1 MTRNELIN
9 LLKTMPADATIH
21 FGHDA
26 RDYCHTTIAPEV
38 RSVSVEQVG
47 RSDYF
52 GCDVVVE
59 EEVREDDFESTRSVV
74 VLR

>member
-1 MTRNELIN
+1 MTRDDLIS

-26 RDYCHTTIAPEV
+26 RDYCHTTVAPEV
-38 RSVSVEQVG
+38 REVSVEQVG

-52 GCDVVVE
+52 CCDVVVE
-59 EEVREDDFESTRSVV
+59 GETHESDFETTRSVV